1 MYKTYTF
8 SADDELSAVEIEAD
22 LFGEPRTVHCQ
33 FSYKATVKHY
43 PGSHME
49 QPEDV
54 IESET
59 FDLHR
64 CFYFDLSENQVEV
77 DSMNDRER
85 EEIEL
90 KCLVYA
96 QENWVEG

>member
-1 MYKTYTF
+1 MRTNYYFEATK
-8 SADDELSAVEIEAD
+8 EESAVEIEAD
-22 LFGEPRTVHCQ
+22 LFGETRTVHCQ

-43 PGSHME
+43 PGSRIE

-54 IESET
+54 IETDELE
-59 FDLHR
+59 LHR

-77 DSMNDRER
+77 DNMNDRER
-85 EEIEL
+85 QEIEL